1 MVSTI
6 RQGNITD
13 WALAQFRTRY
23 SDNGLAKWDAFP
35 SVYAMLHIRLVPTQ
49 EERERQLAIKALER
63 LGYSVT

>member
-1 MVSTI
+1 VVSTI

-35 SVYAMLHIRLVPTQ
+35 SVYAMLQQFPEDDQTQ
-49 EERERQLAIKALER
+49 
-63 LGYSVT
+63 